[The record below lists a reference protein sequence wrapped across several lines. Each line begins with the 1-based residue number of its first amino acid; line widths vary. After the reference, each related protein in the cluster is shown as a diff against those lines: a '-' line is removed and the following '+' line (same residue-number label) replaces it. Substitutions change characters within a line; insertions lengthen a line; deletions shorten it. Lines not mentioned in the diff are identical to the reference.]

1 MGDLSRKLQWK
12 AFDQKRWRFEA
23 WAIRRVRQGLAEL
36 IRPVLRSDTPR
47 EALGAVD
54 LLQATAMEQAYKD
67 IYGRVGGQFGS
78 ETERTLKSQAG
89 QLETKS
95 KSTAQWDEFM
105 RNWIALNG
113 VERMTSVT
121 ETTIRR
127 LKVALQDAVDKGEG
141 IQDVARRIVTTGSG
155 IADLNRAR
163 VIARTEIISAS
174 NVGSLQGA
182 LETGLPFVKEW
193 LATQDD
199 RTRDA
204 HISADGQRT
213 EQHGQFIVGGEPLEY
228 PGSLNGSP
236 ENVINCRCTT
246 IYDTRNLTP

>member
-1 MGDLSRKLQWK
+1 
-12 AFDQKRWRFEA
+12 
-23 WAIRRVRQGLAEL
+23 
-36 IRPVLRSDTPR
+36 
-47 EALGAVD
+47 
-54 LLQATAMEQAYKD
+54 
-67 IYGRVGGQFGS
+67 
-78 ETERTLKSQAG
+78 
-89 QLETKS
+89 
-95 KSTAQWDEFM
+95 M
-105 RNWIALNG
+105 RNWIAFNG

-182 LETGLPFVKEW
+182 LETGLAFQKEW
-193 LATQDD
+193 LATADD

-204 HISADGQRT
+204 HIEADGQLVDKYDS
-213 EQHGQFIVGGEPLEY
+213 FIVEGEPMLY
-228 PGSLNGSP
+228 PGDIFASP
-236 ENVINCRCTT
+236 ELTINCRCTVLY
-246 IYDTRNLTP
+246 ITRDFD